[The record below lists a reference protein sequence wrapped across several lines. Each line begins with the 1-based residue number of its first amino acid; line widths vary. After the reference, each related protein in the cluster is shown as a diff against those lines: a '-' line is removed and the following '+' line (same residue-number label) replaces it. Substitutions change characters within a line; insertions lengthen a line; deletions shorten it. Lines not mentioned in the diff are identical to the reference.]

1 MLTDIARYWL
11 TYTNHSHLNNQIVL
25 PSQRTFISYKTT
37 ASIQRE
43 VIVFLNGNI
52 YKTIYTT
59 TAFNVNDSLSSCTC
73 TFFMRV
79 DEPAEFINELMPYWI
94 MQIASDENTKQY
106 AEVIF
111 EEEKVINTTRE

>member
-1 MLTDIARYWL
+1 
-11 TYTNHSHLNNQIVL
+11 
-25 PSQRTFISYKTT
+25 
-37 ASIQRE
+37 
-43 VIVFLNGNI
+43 
-52 YKTIYTT
+52 
-59 TAFNVNDSLSSCTC
+59 
-73 TFFMRV
+73 MRV